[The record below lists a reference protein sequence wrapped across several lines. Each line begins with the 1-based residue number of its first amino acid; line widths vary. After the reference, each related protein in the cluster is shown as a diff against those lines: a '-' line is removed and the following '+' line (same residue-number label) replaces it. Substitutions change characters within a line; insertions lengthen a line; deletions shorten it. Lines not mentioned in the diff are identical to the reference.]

1 MIKRIFII
9 LVSVIS
15 GINFLLAD
23 SEPASKMMLR
33 DVILEVSSNYV
44 KGLYNPD
51 SYDEKW
57 LPRIVQAT
65 NKEVANSVIFK
76 SFFTKNGYLEQEGGN
91 EGEPSGE
98 FIWPTDKNKKQYTL
112 GQKVGD
118 NSQYWVVPYSLS
130 GFDSPAT
137 IKDRVEAGDDY
148 TAPVPGTELD
158 SYYSPIKGPI
168 CPGGYTARA
177 QYGANVSSL
186 DGNANYIYDSSHN
199 KQWAGSDMRKYIT
212 GIDCIGFVSRALGL
226 EYQLGMGQQPTANS
240 QTIYNVSLRLNDID
254 ELKPGDFVIA
264 KDHTHTRLFIGSR
277 IVNGQKMYFMREAA
291 PPFVRDISYTKA
303 GLKNSYEPFTIYP
316 QFISS
321 KPTGVYREN
330 APDNIDIT
338 VNCGYSIGNL
348 RMVNTR
354 TGEEI
359 TGFNIESYDDNIIGH
374 INDANQT
381 YKRQRAVMKNLKLT
395 YYSTGV
401 ANLEKAE
408 YQLTAANVF
417 GQANMVIV
425 IIFPFFRSCS
435 EVRARKIY
443 PRTFGVVPHV
453 LGAKCILHFLA

>member
-9 LVSVIS
+9 LVSVIF
-15 GINFLLAD
+15 GISFLLAD
-23 SEPASKMMLR
+23 SEPESKMVLR
-33 DVILEVSSNYV
+33 DLILEVSSNYV

-76 SFFTKNGYLEQEGGN
+76 SFFTKNGYLNLDQDDPNKGQ
-91 EGEPSGE
+91 
-98 FIWPTDKNKKQYTL
+98 PTGKFKWIKYTI

-148 TAPVPGTELD
+148 TASVPGTELD
-158 SYYSPIKGPI
+158 SYDSPIKGPI
-168 CPGGYTARA
+168 CPGGYTARD

-186 DGNANYIYDSSHN
+186 DGDANYIYDSSHN

-291 PPFVRDISYTKA
+291 PPFVRDTSYA
-303 GLKNSYEPFTIYP
+303 KNSLEENYKPFTIFP

-321 KPTGVYREN
+321 KPTCVYREN

-348 RMVNTR
+348 RSECIWS
-354 TGEEI
+354 G
-359 TGFNIESYDDNIIGH
+359 
-374 INDANQT
+374 
-381 YKRQRAVMKNLKLT
+381 KL
-395 YYSTGV
+395 
-401 ANLEKAE
+401 
-408 YQLTAANVF
+408 
-417 GQANMVIV
+417 
-425 IIFPFFRSCS
+425 
-435 EVRARKIY
+435 
-443 PRTFGVVPHV
+443 
-453 LGAKCILHFLA
+453 